1 MLEATKTEQEIVINK
16 LQTEVVKLKEK
27 VRHLCKLRQDLLEQR
42 SQVEDRMRSVN
53 RVSINNVE
61 VASEKIHVHGPIY
74 GEWSQTTSVV
84 IEQYS

>member
-42 SQVEDRMRSVN
+42 SQVEDRMRSVQ
-53 RVSINNVE
+53 RVSAVSIFQCSVE
-61 VASEKIHVHGPIY
+61 RKRMTLIVRFS
-74 GEWSQTTSVV
+74 
-84 IEQYS
+84 

>member
-42 SQVEDRMRSVN
+42 SQVEDRVRSVQ
-53 RVSINNVE
+53 RVNENFSTNLTHRNI
-61 VASEKIHVHGPIY
+61 
-74 GEWSQTTSVV
+74 
-84 IEQYS
+84 